1 VTTQTIRELF
11 SGRIDRKIE
20 EVIKVD
26 QNDAAIVR
34 QEIDEY
40 ILTESIERNMLKVL
54 EGYRQSVNQPSE
66 AIAIWV
72 AGFFGAGKSSFAKYV
87 GLAISNRD
95 LGGES
100 AGDLLAQRANNQ
112 AIKALLGAI
121 KEQIPT
127 EAIIFDVSA
136 DRNVNASEALTKIF
150 YRKLLDHLGYSSSL
164 EVAELEIE
172 LEEQGRMAAFLDSF
186 AQLYP
191 GEDWAIAKTRLLQA
205 MPRASAVM
213 HALEPQT
220 YAEKDSWLKNARDE
234 TVPITPA
241 SLAERTIELMGRKHP
256 GKQLMFVVDEVGQY
270 VARDIQKML
279 DLQAIVQ
286 QLGIKGRGMVWVMV
300 TSQEK
305 LSDVVGYL
313 DDNRTE
319 LARLQDRFP
328 YKPVLEPSD
337 IAEVT
342 SRRVLGKSSKGEV
355 TLTELFQQHQGRLAT
370 HTKLD
375 TKIRL
380 PDLNGKSFAD
390 LYPLLP
396 YQIELIIQVVS
407 GLRLSGGASKQF
419 GGANRAIIKLAQEL
433 LTNPQSGLADQPVG
447 ALVTLDRVYDLQSN
461 NIDSQYRSKI
471 SDIATKASHPLAVEV
486 AKAIC
491 LLQFVDQVPATER
504 NVAVVLHPAVD
515 ADSLESLVQ
524 EACRHLV
531 ERNLIRKAAD
541 GTYKIPTPQEE
552 DWEITRN
559 QQSPTVHD
567 RNALLGDTLKLI
579 WEPVPSAALGAG
591 VKTFKAALNFRG
603 SELVK
608 GEVPVR
614 VERVDGSEVLE
625 ERVEQ
630 LRQTS
635 QQETNT
641 FFWAMRASQELDRAL
656 SEWFRSRK
664 VIELKGQGA
673 TDKGQ
678 VQLVS
683 EERRKLDGFRQEACR
698 LLDQTLIHG
707 QVLLNGGICDLPA
720 NPASAVD
727 AMREALKE
735 GLAKIYDRFADA
747 EVSPSSDELNK
758 LLGADNLK
766 GLIGSIEKLRL
777 CKEEGGQW
785 VIDTNRPALQAV
797 LNRIQMK
804 SAGWS
809 GKELADHFGEA
820 PYGWMLDAVKFLV
833 AALQV
838 GGKLKATHNAQ
849 SFVGT
854 ANPQVRPLFANN
866 NNFRSTL
873 FAAHA
878 GVLKPED
885 VLQAS
890 QLFQRF
896 AGKTVPGVQ
905 PGPLAREI
913 RAKAVGVNADLNSVS
928 RAMAPL
934 ELPGIT
940 ALEQASEQV
949 STWQDNNDEEVVLA
963 FKSSAEAVKEAW
975 QRAKGIQE
983 ALETRSEDLRRARH
997 ALSPQIW
1004 GQLQQEADLPAELQ
1018 EAQAS
1023 LEDRLQAPSFYEKLA
1038 EIDQFTR
1045 KLEEAYAQ
1053 RRQAAQQALSAQVQQ
1068 RVQQLEQAPG
1078 FAALEPERQKQ
1089 LKAPL
1094 QQKTSDAEALDLV
1107 RLRDQPAMLEGLLRQ
1122 QEELAQKWAF
1132 PEQEVRR
1139 VSVREV
1145 CSEPFDAAGLEGVL
1159 NRIRQRCEEELGND
1173 RKVLLQ

>member
-1 VTTQTIRELF
+1 MTSQTIRELF
-11 SGRIDRKIE
+11 CGQIDRKIE

-26 QNDAAIVR
+26 QDDVAIVR

-40 ILTESIERNMLKVL
+40 ILTESIESSMLKVL

-95 LGGES
+95 LGGVS

-112 AIKALLGAI
+112 TIKALLGAI

-136 DRNVNASEALTKIF
+136 DRNVNASEDLTKIF

-172 LEEQGRMAAFLDSF
+172 LEEQGRRQAFLAAF
-186 AQLYP
+186 AELYP

-213 HALEPQT
+213 QAIEPQT
-220 YAEKDSWLKNARDE
+220 YAEKDSWLKNARDQN
-234 TVPITPA
+234 VPITPA
-241 SLAERTIELMGRKHP
+241 SLAERTIELLARKHP
-256 GKQLMFVVDEVGQY
+256 GKQL
-270 VARDIQKML
+270 
-279 DLQAIVQ
+279 
-286 QLGIKGRGMVWVMV
+286 GIKGRGRVWVMV

-342 SRRVLGKSSKGEV
+342 SRRVLGKSAQGEV

-380 PDLNGKSFAD
+380 PELGSKAFAA

-433 LTNPQSGLADQPVG
+433 LTNPQSGLADKQVG
-447 ALVTLDRVYDLQSN
+447 ALVTLDRVFDLQSN
-461 NIDSQYRSKI
+461 NIDSQYRGKI
-471 SDIATKASHPLAVEV
+471 VDIASKADHPLAVPV

-504 NVAVVLHPAVD
+504 NVAVVLHPAID
-515 ADSLESLVQ
+515 ADSLESQVQ
-524 EACRHLV
+524 EACRHLT

-541 GTYKIPTPQEE
+541 GTYKIPTAQEE
-552 DWEITRN
+552 DWEQTRN
-559 QQSPTVHD
+559 QQAPSVPE
-567 RNALLGDTLKLI
+567 RNGLLAEALKLI

-591 VKTFKAALNFRG
+591 VKSLKAALNFRG

-608 GEVPVR
+608 GEVPVK
-614 VERVDGSEVLE
+614 VERVASGEVQE

-641 FFWAMRASQELDRAL
+641 FFWALGASQELDRAL
-656 SEWFRSRK
+656 SEWFRSQK
-664 VIELKGQGA
+664 VIDLKGKGA

-683 EERRKLDGFRQEACR
+683 EERRKLAGFQKEACR
-698 LLDQTLIHG
+698 LLEQTLIHG
-707 QVLLNGGICDLPA
+707 KILLNGGICELPA

-735 GLAKIYDRFADA
+735 GLAKIYARFGEA
-747 EVSPSSDELNK
+747 EVSPSSEELTK
-758 LLGADNLK
+758 LLSADNLK
-766 GLIGSIEKLRL
+766 GLTGSIEKLRL

-797 LNRIQMK
+797 LNRSQVK

-809 GKELADHFGEA
+809 GKELADHFGAA
-820 PYGWMLDAVKFLV
+820 PYGWTLDAVRFLV

-838 GGKLKATHNAQ
+838 AGKFKATHNAQ

-854 ANPQVRPLFANN
+854 ANPQVRPLFTNN
-866 NNFRSTL
+866 STFRATL
-873 FAAHA
+873 FVAHA
-878 GVLKPED
+878 GKLKPED

-890 QLFQRF
+890 QLFQKF
-896 AGKTVPGVQ
+896 AGKTVAGVQ

-913 RAKAVGVNADLNSVS
+913 RVVAVGVNAELNSAS
-928 RAMAPL
+928 RALAPL
-934 ELPGIT
+934 QLPGIE

-975 QRAKGIQE
+975 QKAKGIQE
-983 ALETRSEDLRRARH
+983 TLASRSADLQRARK
-997 ALSPQIW
+997 ALSAEIW
-1004 GQLQQEADLPAELQ
+1004 GQLLQEADLPAELHA
-1018 EAQAS
+1018 EQAA
-1023 LEDRLQAPSFYEKLA
+1023 LDDRLQAPSFYEKLP
-1038 EIDQFTR
+1038 EIDQLTR

-1053 RRQAAQQALSAQVQQ
+1053 RRQAAQQALAAQVQQ
-1068 RVQQLEQAPG
+1068 RVQQLEQTPG
-1078 FAALEPERQKQ
+1078 FTALEPERQQQ

-1094 QQKTSDAEALDLV
+1094 QQKASDAEALDLV

-1122 QEELAQKWAF
+1122 QEQIAQKWAF
-1132 PEQEVRR
+1132 PEQEVST
-1139 VSVREV
+1139 VSVREL
-1145 CSEPFDAAGLEGVL
+1145 CREPFDAAGLDDVL
-1159 NRIRQRCEEELGND
+1159 NRIRQRCEAELGND

>member
-1 VTTQTIRELF
+1 MTTQTIRELF

-26 QNDAAIVR
+26 QDDVAIVR

-40 ILTESIERNMLKVL
+40 ILTVSIERNMLKVL

-172 LEEQGRMAAFLDSF
+172 LEEQGRMAAFLDAF

-234 TVPITPA
+234 NVPITPA
-241 SLAERTIELMGRKHP
+241 SLADRTIELMARKHL
-256 GKQLMFVVDEVGQY
+256 GKQLIFVVDEVGQY

-279 DLQAIVQ
+279 DLQAIVH
-286 QLGIKGRGMVWVMV
+286 QLGIKGRGKVWVMV

-342 SRRVLGKSSKGEV
+342 SRRVLGKSAKGEV

-433 LTNPQSGLADQPVG
+433 LTNPQSGLADRPVG

-471 SDIATKASHPLAVEV
+471 SDIATKADHPLAVPV

-515 ADSLESLVQ
+515 GDSLESEVH
-524 EACRHLV
+524 EACKHLV

-541 GTYKIPTPQEE
+541 GT
-552 DWEITRN
+552 
-559 QQSPTVHD
+559 
-567 RNALLGDTLKLI
+567 
-579 WEPVPSAALGAG
+579 
-591 VKTFKAALNFRG
+591 
-603 SELVK
+603 
-608 GEVPVR
+608 
-614 VERVDGSEVLE
+614 
-625 ERVEQ
+625 
-630 LRQTS
+630 
-635 QQETNT
+635 
-641 FFWAMRASQELDRAL
+641 
-656 SEWFRSRK
+656 
-664 VIELKGQGA
+664 
-673 TDKGQ
+673 
-678 VQLVS
+678 
-683 EERRKLDGFRQEACR
+683 
-698 LLDQTLIHG
+698 
-707 QVLLNGGICDLPA
+707 
-720 NPASAVD
+720 
-727 AMREALKE
+727 
-735 GLAKIYDRFADA
+735 
-747 EVSPSSDELNK
+747 
-758 LLGADNLK
+758 
-766 GLIGSIEKLRL
+766 
-777 CKEEGGQW
+777 
-785 VIDTNRPALQAV
+785 
-797 LNRIQMK
+797 
-804 SAGWS
+804 
-809 GKELADHFGEA
+809 
-820 PYGWMLDAVKFLV
+820 
-833 AALQV
+833 
-838 GGKLKATHNAQ
+838 
-849 SFVGT
+849 
-854 ANPQVRPLFANN
+854 
-866 NNFRSTL
+866 
-873 FAAHA
+873 
-878 GVLKPED
+878 
-885 VLQAS
+885 
-890 QLFQRF
+890 
-896 AGKTVPGVQ
+896 
-905 PGPLAREI
+905 
-913 RAKAVGVNADLNSVS
+913 
-928 RAMAPL
+928 
-934 ELPGIT
+934 
-940 ALEQASEQV
+940 
-949 STWQDNNDEEVVLA
+949 
-963 FKSSAEAVKEAW
+963 
-975 QRAKGIQE
+975 
-983 ALETRSEDLRRARH
+983 
-997 ALSPQIW
+997 
-1004 GQLQQEADLPAELQ
+1004 
-1018 EAQAS
+1018 
-1023 LEDRLQAPSFYEKLA
+1023 
-1038 EIDQFTR
+1038 
-1045 KLEEAYAQ
+1045 
-1053 RRQAAQQALSAQVQQ
+1053 
-1068 RVQQLEQAPG
+1068 
-1078 FAALEPERQKQ
+1078 
-1089 LKAPL
+1089 
-1094 QQKTSDAEALDLV
+1094 
-1107 RLRDQPAMLEGLLRQ
+1107 
-1122 QEELAQKWAF
+1122 
-1132 PEQEVRR
+1132 
-1139 VSVREV
+1139 
-1145 CSEPFDAAGLEGVL
+1145 
-1159 NRIRQRCEEELGND
+1159 
-1173 RKVLLQ
+1173 